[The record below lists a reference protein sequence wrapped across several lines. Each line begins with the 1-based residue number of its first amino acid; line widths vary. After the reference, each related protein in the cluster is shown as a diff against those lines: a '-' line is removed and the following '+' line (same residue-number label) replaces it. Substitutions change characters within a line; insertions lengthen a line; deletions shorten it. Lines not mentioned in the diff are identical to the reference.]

1 MSVRLR
7 LKPNILNDN
16 SMYVSVYIRT
26 RVAMLFFIYINK
38 CMCETPNSL
47 PCDSS
52 FSRQI
57 QRHCRRREED
67 LCGASAAVGAVKR
80 RKSGFVHILGH
91 PENTGF
97 FFTPESFRHG
107 VTVLIPK
114 SSDGVESKQFRL
126 ITMGPILCRLYH

>member
-7 LKPNILNDN
+7 LKPTILNDN

-26 RVAMLFFIYINK
+26 RVAMWFLYIYINK
-38 CMCETPNSL
+38 CMCETPKSL
-47 PCDSS
+47 TCDSS

-57 QRHCRRREED
+57 QRQCRRREED
-67 LCGASAAVGAVKR
+67 LCGVSAAFVAGKR
-80 RKSGFVHILGH
+80 RKSGFVHIIGH

-97 FFTPESFRHG
+97 CVTPESFRHG

-114 SSDGVESKQFRL
+114 SSDSREPK
-126 ITMGPILCRLYH
+126 